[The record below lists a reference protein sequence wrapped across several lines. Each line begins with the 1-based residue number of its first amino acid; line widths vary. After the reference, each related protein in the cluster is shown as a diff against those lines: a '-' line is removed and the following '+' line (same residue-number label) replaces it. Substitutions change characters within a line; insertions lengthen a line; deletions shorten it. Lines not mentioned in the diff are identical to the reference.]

1 MCVCFPQISD
11 NMRQGGRH
19 AQQEQHAP
27 QDKAPKNQLPSPPPM
42 TMVHMFLMQTQAI
55 QEIGQTLA
63 SMQ

>member
-1 MCVCFPQISD
+1 
-11 NMRQGGRH
+11 MRQGGRH